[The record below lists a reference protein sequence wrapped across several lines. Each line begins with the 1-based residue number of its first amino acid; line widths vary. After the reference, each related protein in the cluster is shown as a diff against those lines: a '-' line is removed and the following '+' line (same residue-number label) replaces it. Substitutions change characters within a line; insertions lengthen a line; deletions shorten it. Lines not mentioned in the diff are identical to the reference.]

1 MHQPEPVE
9 HETMSNTVTVRNTP
23 DRPAVP
29 IAIACLALVGL
40 AACGTTSVPELSPAE
55 RAQWQAE
62 SIQMSC
68 GAATFTLSCTAA
80 TAASAD
86 PAACSASRLDWQSA
100 KQSTTPIPSPKDVGS
115 DSHPTALA
123 CLRGGDGERYLAVQ
137 YAAFTLS
144 CRLCGS
150 LHLFDDA
157 GRHLTPSQ
165 KTGTEPDNSA
175 FIEQHR
181 RLGSPALR
189 WKRLQ

>member
-1 MHQPEPVE
+1 MNQPEPTE
-9 HETMSNTVTVRNTP
+9 HETMANAVALRNLA
-23 DRPAVP
+23 DRRAVP

-62 SIQMSC
+62 SIQMGC

-80 TAASAD
+80 TVASAE
-86 PAACSASRLDWQSA
+86 PAACTASRLDWQSA
-100 KQSTTPIPSPKDVGS
+100 KQPTTPIPSPNGVGS

-137 YAAFTLS
+137 YAAFSLS

-165 KTGTEPDNSA
+165 ETGTEPDNRV
-175 FIEQHR
+175 FIDQHR

-189 WKRLQ
+189 WRYLK